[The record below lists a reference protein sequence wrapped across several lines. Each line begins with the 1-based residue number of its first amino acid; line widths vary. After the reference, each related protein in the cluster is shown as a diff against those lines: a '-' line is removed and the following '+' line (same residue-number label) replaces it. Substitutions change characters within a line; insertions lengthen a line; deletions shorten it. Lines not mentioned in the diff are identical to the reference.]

1 MRRVSARPHRG
12 QLQKPIHAIRYR
24 PSLCDRIAVHWKQRP
39 FSRSDAILM
48 AASPW
53 LALRQAQEAVSA
65 GRPDDAH
72 RLLDPLLA
80 EGHRRAFKM
89 AREVVKAY
97 LTRVRQALDQHNPE
111 TGWRDLIAAESLNT
125 GEKGVAELRQT
136 LSRLSLV
143 QVRAIL
149 EAGRPIDAIDQIA
162 KCRDRG
168 VRHPDLE
175 RHESAARDWVQAT
188 ELADRGEFPRALAE
202 LERVAPRL
210 SPPTTGIDRYRAEVE
225 RRYAHFS
232 EAIARLYDAA
242 EHKRWREAVST
253 AAEVLAVAPD
263 HREAKAIRGKAW
275 VVAAPETADFA
286 PLLDSNAASVHA
298 TSTVAASARGGRW
311 DSVRPPQPV
320 ASPLS
325 TRTLP
330 RATPVVPALP
340 MSGTDPAS
348 MLSSASGKALPK
360 RFLLWV
366 DGVGGYLV
374 CLSNRVTFGQATA
387 DGPVDVPLFADVSR
401 THAEVT
407 RDGEGYVIESG
418 RGIRVNGAE
427 TKRAVL
433 AAGDRVTLGASCQ
446 FVLHKPVAVSSS
458 LRLELTSGHRLPVAV
473 DGVLLMGN
481 ELMLGPG
488 PEAHIELKGLE
499 APVLIYRSK
508 DGLTVRVPDR
518 RFTIDDCSC
527 HDRALLPL
535 PGVVSCDAFTF
546 AVEPVSGRL

>member
-1 MRRVSARPHRG
+1 M
-12 QLQKPIHAIRYR
+12 
-24 PSLCDRIAVHWKQRP
+24 AV
-39 FSRSDAILM
+39 
-48 AASPW
+48 SPW
-53 LALRQAQEAVSA
+53 LALRQAQEALAA

-72 RLLDPLLA
+72 RQLDPLLA

-97 LTRVRQALDQHNPE
+97 LARARVALDQHNPE
-111 TGWRDLIAAESLNT
+111 TAWRDIIAAESLNT
-125 GEKGVAELRQT
+125 GEKAVTELRQT

-143 QVRAIL
+143 QIRAML
-149 EAGRPIDAIDQIA
+149 EAGRPIDTIDQIA

-175 RHESAARDWVQAT
+175 RLEAAAQDWVRAQ
-188 ELADRGEFPRALAE
+188 ELADRGEFPRALTE
-202 LERVAPRL
+202 LERLIPKL
-210 SPPTTGIDRYRAEVE
+210 PQPTTGADRYRAEVE
-225 RRYAHFS
+225 RRHALFDD
-232 EAIARLYDAA
+232 AVARLYDAS
-242 EHKRWREAVST
+242 EGKRWREAVSV

-286 PLLDSNAASVHA
+286 VPTDGSAAAGALARH
-298 TSTVAASARGGRW
+298 TVAEPATRAGGRW
-311 DSVRPPQPV
+311 ESVRPPQP
-320 ASPLS
+320 LS
-325 TRTLP
+325 TPTRTLP
-330 RATPVVPALP
+330 RAAPVSTGGP
-340 MSGTDPAS
+340 SS
-348 MLSSASGKALPK
+348 MLSSAPGSGLPK

-374 CLSNRVTFGQATA
+374 CLSSRVTFGQATA
-387 DGPVDVPLFADVSR
+387 DGPVDVPLFAEVSR

-418 RGIRVNGAE
+418 RGIRVNGAD

-433 AAGDRVTLGASCQ
+433 SAGDRVTLGASCQ
-446 FVLHKPVAVSSS
+446 FLLHKPVSVSSS

-481 ELMLGPG
+481 ELMLGRG
-488 PEAHIELKGLE
+488 PEVHIELPGLD

-508 DGLTVRVPDR
+508 DGLSVRVPDR
-518 RFTIDDCSC
+518 RFTIDDRPCQ
-527 HDRALLPL
+527 DRAVLPL
-535 PGVVSCDAFTF
+535 PAVVSCDAFTF
-546 AVEPVSGRL
+546 ALEPVSGRL

>member
-1 MRRVSARPHRG
+1 
-12 QLQKPIHAIRYR
+12 LT
-24 PSLCDRIAVHWKQRP
+24 
-39 FSRSDAILM
+39 
-48 AASPW
+48 
-53 LALRQAQEAVSA
+53 LRQAQEALSA

-72 RLLDPLLA
+72 RLLEPLLV
-80 EGHRRAFKM
+80 EGHRRAFKL
-89 AREVVKAY
+89 AREVAMAY
-97 LTRVRQALDQHNPE
+97 LARARLALDQHNPD
-111 TGWRDLIAAESLNT
+111 TAWRDAIAAESLNT
-125 GEKGVAELRQT
+125 GEKAVGELRLI

-143 QVRAIL
+143 QVRAML
-149 EAGRPIDAIDQIA
+149 EAGRPIDALNQIA

-175 RHESAARDWVQAT
+175 LIESAAQEWVQSA
-188 ELADRGEFPRALAE
+188 ELADRGEFPRALTE
-202 LERVAPRL
+202 LARVAPKL
-210 SPPTTGIDRYRAEVE
+210 PKPTTGFDRYRAEVE
-225 RRYAHFS
+225 NRHARFD
-232 EAIARLYDAA
+232 EAVARLYEAA
-242 EHKRWREAVST
+242 EMKRWREAVSV

-275 VVAAPETADFA
+275 VVAAPDTADFVPQPEA
-286 PLLDSNAASVHA
+286 SVAGSLARNAAPGE
-298 TSTVAASARGGRW
+298 TVARGQRW

-320 ASPLS
+320 SAPS
-325 TRTLP
+325 RTP
-330 RATPVVPALP
+330 SGSVPAEKSSVLLSANGTP
-340 MSGTDPAS
+340 M
-348 MLSSASGKALPK
+348 PK

-374 CLSNRVTFGQATA
+374 CLSSRVTFGQATA

-418 RGIRVNGAE
+418 RGIRVNGGE
-427 TKRAVL
+427 TKRSVL

-446 FVLHKPVAVSSS
+446 FVLHKPVPVSSS

-488 PEAHIELKGLE
+488 PEVHIELPGTD

-508 DGLTVRVPDR
+508 EGLSVRVQDR
-518 RFTIDDCSC
+518 RFTIDDRPCT
-527 HDRALLPL
+527 DRATLPL
-535 PGVVSCDAFTF
+535 PAVVSCDAFTF